1 MLLSVSTLLLAV
13 LPALAAPATQ
23 SAVQQARDVLLRG
36 QDAHEVHLRGFR
48 ERRDFSSD
56 ASRNVR
62 RHFVLEDTQLAKR
75 ADDGGVVLEDTR
87 LGKRADDGGVAQ
99 LNSSGPAP
107 QRGANGGPFYHTSN
121 TVRRSDMRSCSSLAG
136 A

>member
-62 RHFVLEDTQLAKR
+62 RHFVLEDSRLAKR
-75 ADDGGVVLEDTR
+75 ADY
-87 LGKRADDGGVAQ
+87 GGVAQ
-99 LNSSGPAP
+99 FNSSGPAP
-107 QRGANGGPFYHTSN
+107 IRGANGGPFYHTSN

-136 A
+136 T